1 MKVICN
7 SAIIGGIPSLIIE
20 HEEQKNAPVCFLYHG
35 WGSNKNTISFFGEI
49 LALYGFRVIIPDA
62 PFHGERGQ
70 LDYFNKEVIQ
80 NQFWKVIMQTVGEFE
95 GLVQALSLSKEQ
107 MVAVIGSSMGGFS
120 DSGIFARY
128 PGDTALLVNL
138 MGGFAWEKAEDIFR
152 QMENR
157 PPLSGEERGLLRSM
171 DPLRLRRADDTRP
184 VLFVHG
190 NKDETVPIG
199 IQQYAYSQL
208 LPSYSSIPEHLK
220 FVEIPNAGHTTTLW
234 MIEEIVGW
242 LRDFAGG
249 R

>member
-1 MKVICN
+1 MKVVCK
-7 SAIIGGIPSLIIE
+7 SAMNEGIPCLMIE
-20 HEEQKNAPVCFLYHG
+20 HEENQDAPVCVLYHG
-35 WGSNKNTISFFGEI
+35 WGSNKNTMRFFGEI

-62 PFHGERGQ
+62 PFHGERGR

-95 GLVQALSLSKEQ
+95 GLVRALSLSKEQ
-107 MVAVIGSSMGGFS
+107 KVTVIGSSMGGFS
-120 DSGIFARY
+120 ASGIFARY
-128 PGDTALLVNL
+128 PEDTAYLVNL
-138 MGGFAWEKAEDIFR
+138 MAEDIFR
-152 QMENR
+152 KLDNR
-157 PPLSGEERGLLRSM
+157 PMSGEERDQLRSM

-208 LPSYSSIPEHLK
+208 LTSYSSIPEHLK

-242 LRDFAGG
+242 LRDFAVGG
-249 R
+249 SLHN